1 MPPLV
6 AAQRL
11 SKAFGARTLFSS
23 LSFGIER
30 DERIGLI
37 GPNGAGKSTLL
48 TILAQETPPDDG
60 TVIFQGGVSVGLV
73 PQIPTFAEG
82 ATVRSVVLEGAQAH
96 VSHGE
101 DVAWEAE
108 LKTDEALAKLSL
120 TTGGIGPDSLVS
132 TLSGGQKKRVALA
145 RELVRQPDL
154 LLLDEPTN
162 HLDVE
167 SIVWLEELLARAPFA
182 TVTVTHDRLFLTRV
196 ATRILELD
204 RRNPGGLL
212 SVPGGFEKWLE
223 AKDALLAAQES
234 RESSLRNVLRRETEW
249 LRRGPKAR
257 ATKQKARIERAE
269 ALGEEI
275 ETIAERNVAR
285 TAKID
290 FTGAGRAPKRL
301 LVAEGISKTYGER
314 TLFSGLDLLLRPGSR
329 IGLIGPNGCG
339 KSTLLRVL
347 LGSERPDTG
356 TVTRADGV
364 SVALFEQGRDS
375 LDPDAT
381 VKETVCPDGDQVEYR
396 GRFIHVRSWL
406 DRFLF
411 APEQTEM
418 KVSRLSGGEQS
429 RLLVAR
435 LMLSPAQLLVLD
447 EPTNDLDLATLNVL
461 EESLSDFPGALLLVS
476 HDRAFLDRATDSL
489 LAFDPEGGS
498 GVTSLAGLDQ
508 WERWRKE
515 RREDAQAAALAKVA
529 KLAKGRDTKLESAPD
544 AAAAVEKSGKRR
556 LGYLEQRELGGI
568 EPKILAAEERLEA
581 LKVEC
586 HRPEVVS
593 DGPRLVALA
602 REIEE
607 AQAEVDRLYARW
619 AALSG

>member
-11 SKAFGARTLFSS
+11 SKAFGARTLFSA

-73 PQIPTFAEG
+73 PQIPSFAEG

-120 TTGGIGPDSLVS
+120 TTGGIGPDSLVA

-167 SIVWLEELLARAPFA
+167 SIVWLEELLSRAPFA

-223 AKDALLAAQES
+223 AKEALLAAQES

-275 ETIAERNVAR
+275 DTIAERNVAR

-301 LVAEGISKTYGER
+301 LVAEGISKGYGER

-329 IGLIGPNGCG
+329 VGLIGPNGCG

-381 VKETVCPDGDQVEYR
+381 VKETVCPEGDQVEYR

-411 APEQTEM
+411 APEQAEM
-418 KVSRLSGGEQS
+418 RVSRLSGGEQS

-461 EESLSDFPGALLLVS
+461 EESLADFPGALLLVS

-498 GVTSLAGLDQ
+498 GVTALAGLEQ

-515 RREDAQAAALAKVA
+515 RRENAQAAAVSKV
-529 KLAKGRDTKLESAPD
+529 AKGRDARREAAPD
-544 AAAAVEKSGKRR
+544 AAAPAERPGKRR

-602 REIEE
+602 REIDE
-607 AQAEVDRLYARW
+607 AQTEVDRLYARW
-619 AALSG
+619 AELSG

>member
-1 MPPLV
+1 M
-6 AAQRL
+6 
-11 SKAFGARTLFSS
+11 
-23 LSFGIER
+23 
-30 DERIGLI
+30 
-37 GPNGAGKSTLL
+37 
-48 TILAQETPPDDG
+48 
-60 TVIFQGGVSVGLV
+60 
-73 PQIPTFAEG
+73 
-82 ATVRSVVLEGAQAH
+82 
-96 VSHGE
+96 
-101 DVAWEAE
+101 AWEAE

-120 TTGGIGPDSLVS
+120 TTGGIGPDSLVA

-223 AKDALLAAQES
+223 AKEALLAAQES

-329 IGLIGPNGCG
+329 VGLIGPNGCG

-347 LGSERPDTG
+347 LGTERPDTG

-381 VKETVCPDGDQVEYR
+381 VKETVCPEGDQVEYR

-411 APEQTEM
+411 APEQAEM

-498 GVTSLAGLDQ
+498 GVTALAGLDQ

-515 RREDAQAAALAKVA
+515 RRESAQAAAAT
-529 KLAKGRDTKLESAPD
+529 KGRDARRQSRPGRGDLRGTARE
-544 AAAAVEKSGKRR
+544 AAARLPRAARAGRDRAEDPGGRGEARGAEGRVPPARGRQRRSPTRRPRAGDRRGADRGRPALRPLGRAVR
-556 LGYLEQRELGGI
+556 LTGPRPFAATIPRPKGGI
-568 EPKILAAEERLEA
+568 DSDPRPDSLPFRPAEER
-581 LKVEC
+581 
-586 HRPEVVS
+586 
-593 DGPRLVALA
+593 PR
-602 REIEE
+602 
-607 AQAEVDRLYARW
+607 
-619 AALSG
+619 

>member
-11 SKAFGARTLFSS
+11 GKAFGARNLFTS
-23 LSFGIER
+23 LSFGIEPG
-30 DERIGLI
+30 ERIGLI

-48 TILAQETPPDDG
+48 SILAGDTPPDEG
-60 TVIFQGGVSVGLV
+60 NVVFQGGVSVGLV
-73 PQIPTFAEG
+73 PQVPSFAEG
-82 ATVRSVVLEGAQAH
+82 ATVRSVVLEGALSH

-101 DVAWEAE
+101 EVAWEAE

-120 TTGGIGPDSLVS
+120 TTGGFGPDSLLA
-132 TLSGGQKKRVALA
+132 TLSGGQRKRVALA

-167 SIVWLEELLARAPFA
+167 SIVWLEELLSRAPFA

-212 SVPGGFEKWLE
+212 SVPGGFPKWLE
-223 AKDALLAAQES
+223 AKEALLAAQES
-234 RESSLRNVLRRETEW
+234 REASLRNVLRRETEW

-275 ETIAERNVAR
+275 ETLEERNVAR
-285 TAKID
+285 TATLD
-290 FTGAGRAPKRL
+290 FAGASRAPKRL
-301 LVAEGISKTYGER
+301 LVAEGITKGYGGR
-314 TLFSGLDLLLRPGSR
+314 TLFRGLDLLLGPGSR
-329 IGLIGPNGCG
+329 VGLIGPNGCG

-347 LGSERPDTG
+347 LGAERPDAG
-356 TVTRADGV
+356 RVTRADGL
-364 SVALFEQGRDS
+364 SVAVFEQGRET

-381 VKETVCPDGDQVEYR
+381 VKETICPEGDQVEYR
-396 GRFIHVRSWL
+396 GRFLHFRSWL

-411 APEQTEM
+411 SQEQAEM
-418 KVSRLSGGEQS
+418 KVARLSGGEQA
-429 RLLVAR
+429 RLLMAR
-435 LMLSPAQLLVLD
+435 LMLRPAQLLVLD

-461 EESLSDFPGALLLVS
+461 EEALADFPGALLLVS

-489 LAFDPEGGS
+489 LAFDTEGGG
-498 GVTSLAGLDQ
+498 GVTALAGLDQ
-508 WERWRKE
+508 WERFRKE
-515 RREDAQAAALAKVA
+515 RRETAAKATATTAPKA
-529 KLAKGRDTKLESAPD
+529 APSAPKP
-544 AAAAVEKSGKRR
+544 AKRR
-556 LGYLEQRELGGI
+556 PGYLEQRELDGM
-568 EPKILAAEERLEA
+568 EARILEAEERLA
-581 LKVEC
+581 AWKAEC
-586 HRPEVVS
+586 ERPEVVS

-602 REIEE
+602 EEIEE

-619 AALSG
+619 AELSS